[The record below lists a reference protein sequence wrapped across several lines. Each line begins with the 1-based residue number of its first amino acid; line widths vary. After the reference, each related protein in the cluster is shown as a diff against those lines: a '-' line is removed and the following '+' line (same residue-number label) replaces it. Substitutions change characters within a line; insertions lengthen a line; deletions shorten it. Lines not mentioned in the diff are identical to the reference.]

1 MRLPAGLGQAAKLML
16 VPDLIYRFLRAIDDV
31 DCDWRY
37 HDPRLQLIQ
46 LVLAMKIEIEPVSA
60 CGIAE
65 AGANAASSAAVRM
78 KMLVTA
84 ALVPFLCAAALAQE
98 PDVDRLQ
105 KGVVKIVSAMEGTRR
120 TGAGFVVGLKA
131 DAAVIL
137 TAAHVVEGASSV
149 DVEFFT
155 DRGRFHI
162 AKVVGV
168 EGGDANGVAALSVRG
183 KLPDALSVLRLRPD
197 APVRAGA
204 AFVTIGF
211 PSAGG
216 AWAVSRGEI
225 AGRRARLLSI
235 SGAIDEG
242 NSGGPVVLGGEVVG
256 MVVATRPP
264 FSFAVPAVIADY
276 VLGSWGVRY
285 PAIKL
290 RREPARVTA
299 EYLEKFIRDNG
310 LSHPGKAHPQYQPM
324 LIAPVIGT
332 FVHEY
337 EPRNLEGADVII
349 DRSTGLMWQKGCSGG
364 GDQPP
369 KAAEYVAELNRKRFA
384 GLSDWRVPTMEEL
397 ATLTE
402 PVANDKTGFVSEVFE
417 RCAGMG
423 SADTRANQEPWGL
436 NVFHGFF
443 TAGKK
448 LATRAVRNLED

>member
-1 MRLPAGLGQAAKLML
+1 MNIL
-16 VPDLIYRFLRAIDDV
+16 VAR
-31 DCDWRY
+31 
-37 HDPRLQLIQ
+37 
-46 LVLAMKIEIEPVSA
+46 
-60 CGIAE
+60 
-65 AGANAASSAAVRM
+65 
-78 KMLVTA
+78 
-84 ALVPFLCAAALAQE
+84 ALVPVLCAAALAQE

-105 KGVVKIVSAMEGTRR
+105 KGVVKIVSAMEGNRR
-120 TGAGFVVGLKA
+120 TAAGFVVGVKA

-155 DRGRFHI
+155 DRGRFHP

-168 EGGDANGVAALSVRG
+168 EGGDASGIAALSVQG

-204 AFVTIGF
+204 SFVTIGF

-225 AGRRARLLSI
+225 AGRQARLISI

-264 FSFAVPAVIADY
+264 FSFAVPAVIAEY

-299 EYLEKFIRDNG
+299 EYLAKFLRDNG
-310 LSHPGKAHPQYQPM
+310 LNHPGKAHPQYQPM

-349 DRSTGLMWQKGCSGG
+349 DRSTGLMWQKGCSERGNEAS
-364 GDQPP
+364 

-384 GLSDWRVPTMEEL
+384 GFSDWSVPTMEEL
-397 ATLTE
+397 ATLME
-402 PVANDKTGFVSEVFE
+402 PVANYRAGFVSEVFDH
-417 RCAGMG
+417 CLGMG
-423 SADTRANQEPWGL
+423 SADTSVNQETWGL
-436 NVFHGFF
+436 NLLDGVF
-443 TAGKK
+443 TTGKRF
-448 LATRAVRNLED
+448 ATRAVRNLED